1 MEIIT
6 YSWIGRFNYC
16 SDVNSPKADLQI
28 QCNPTQNPEGL
39 FLEVDKPNS
48 IYIEM
53 YMTQNGQTI
62 FQEEQQSWGLI
73 RPDFKTVWGQHKGT
87 HIDQWSITES
97 RRPTHTESTDL

>member
-53 YMTQNGQTI
+53 YMT
-62 FQEEQQSWGLI
+62 
-73 RPDFKTVWGQHKGT
+73 
-87 HIDQWSITES
+87 
-97 RRPTHTESTDL
+97 